1 MCRSAWGLHRART
14 RSSTQAARP
23 APAAAPCGTSL
34 PAGRQNLA
42 APAPTPLQPPP
53 AEPNRIQKKKVW
65 EAVQPKLRTGSDL
78 IANYEGRQMLTSAGP
93 VAAATLGGAN
103 IS

>member
-1 MCRSAWGLHRART
+1 
-14 RSSTQAARP
+14 
-23 APAAAPCGTSL
+23 
-34 PAGRQNLA
+34 
-42 APAPTPLQPPP
+42 
-53 AEPNRIQKKKVW
+53 
-65 EAVQPKLRTGSDL
+65 VQPKLRTGSDL